1 MFFCCNA
8 INIYKGL
15 KNMAIQPNWSC
26 SRGWPLFCDLD
37 EESTNALLATACRR
51 RFPKQASIAR
61 EGAPAD
67 FLHIVIEGLVV
78 LFGSHDGAETT
89 TEIVGPG
96 SVMYLAAV
104 MRNSVYLNSA
114 RTLTACRILTI
125 PAQDIHD
132 LCDRD
137 RSIARAIINELAERC
152 RWSVRTLKNIKLR
165 SSAERLANWILRTG
179 TIQGKDGWIEL
190 AFDKRTLASCLGMT
204 PENLS
209 RNLALLAKYG
219 VRNSGSNIVI
229 ENASALA
236 EFAKPNALIDDWKQP
251 NTNGPICR
259 PI

>member
-1 MFFCCNA
+1 
-8 INIYKGL
+8 
-15 KNMAIQPNWSC
+15 MAIQPNWSC

-37 EESTNALLATACRR
+37 EKSINALLATARRR
-51 RFPKQASIAR
+51 RFPKQASIVR

-89 TEIVGPG
+89 TEIMGPG

-125 PAQDIHD
+125 PAQDIHA
-132 LCDRD
+132 LCEHDHA
-137 RSIARAIINELAERC
+137 IARAIINELAERC
-152 RWSVRTLKNIKLR
+152 RCSVRALKNIKLR

-179 TIQGKDGWIEL
+179 TNQGKDGWIEL

-219 VRNSGSNIVI
+219 VRNSGPNIVI

-236 EFAKPNALIDDWKQP
+236 EFAKPNALIDDWKQS
-251 NTNGPICR
+251 TADGPTHR
-259 PI
+259 PF

>member
-1 MFFCCNA
+1 MT
-8 INIYKGL
+8 
-15 KNMAIQPNWSC
+15 IQPNWSC

-37 EESTNALLATACRR
+37 EKSTNALLATARQR
-51 RFPKQASIAR
+51 RFPKQASIVR

-67 FLHIVIEGLVV
+67 FLHIVVDGLVM
-78 LFGSHDGAETT
+78 LCGSHDGAETT
-89 TEIVGPG
+89 TEIVGAG

-132 LCDRD
+132 LCGRD
-137 RSIARAIINELAERC
+137 NAIARAIINELAERC
-152 RWSVRTLKNIKLR
+152 RCSVRALKNIKLR

-190 AFDKRTLASCLGMT
+190 EFDKRTLASCLGMT

-209 RNLALLAKYG
+209 RNLALLTKYG
-219 VRNSGSNIVI
+219 VRNSGPHIVI
-229 ENASALA
+229 ENASVLA
-236 EFAKPNALIDDWKQP
+236 EFAKPNALIDDWKHP
-251 NTNGPICR
+251 TANGSTYLPF
-259 PI
+259 

>member
-1 MFFCCNA
+1 
-8 INIYKGL
+8 
-15 KNMAIQPNWSC
+15 MAIQPNWSC

-37 EESTNALLATACRR
+37 EKSINALLATARRR
-51 RFPKQASIAR
+51 RFPKQASIVR

-89 TEIVGPG
+89 TEIMGPG

-125 PAQDIHD
+125 PAQDIHA
-132 LCDRD
+132 LCEHDHA
-137 RSIARAIINELAERC
+137 IARAIINELAERC
-152 RWSVRTLKNIKLR
+152 RCSVRALKNIKLR

-179 TIQGKDGWIEL
+179 TNQGKDGWIEL

-219 VRNSGSNIVI
+219 VRNSGPNIVI

-236 EFAKPNALIDDWKQP
+236 EFAKPNALIDDWKHS
-251 NTNGPICR
+251 TTDGPTYR
-259 PI
+259 PF